1 MKALLLSI
9 AVAGFSLAALV
20 PAGAA
25 DAKPIK
31 AKYYCNKGQT
41 LRVVFQGN
49 KAVVTPKG
57 GEPITLKQG
66 MAADGFYYAKGKYS
80 LRGRGNA
87 ATWTAGRKA
96 FNCTSPS

>member
-1 MKALLLSI
+1 MKAALLSL
-9 AVAGFSLAALV
+9 AAAGFALAALV

-41 LRVVFQGN
+41 LRVVFQAN
-49 KAVVTPKG
+49 KATVTPKG
-57 GEPITLKQG
+57 GEPVTLKQG
-66 MAADGFYYAKGKYS
+66 MAADGFLYAKGKYS

-87 ATWTAGRKA
+87 ATWTAGRKS
-96 FNCTSPS
+96 FSCTSPK